1 MNAKPKFVKFHDFAR
16 RSIAYSVFIDG
27 EKAGETYRT
36 GRNAWTIEDWATGQT
51 YTARTRTEAVRVL
64 IQARTDAAF
73 AAKVKAEVDRE
84 WQKIERLA
92 DGKFT
97 TALYHMLGA
106 EENADLTAAEEGF
119 ERHSDRW
126 YSYVLSGFSL
136 LEEEYGQ
143 YGDLAYTRNIEA
155 DILDGL
161 IEAL

>member
-1 MNAKPKFVKFHDFAR
+1 MTEQTAKFVKYHDFAR

-27 EKAGETYRT
+27 DKAAETYRT
-36 GRNAWTIEDWATGQT
+36 GRTWTIEDWKSGET
-51 YTARTRTEAVRVL
+51 YTAGTRREAVRVL
-64 IQARTDAAF
+64 IQARADAAF

-92 DGKFT
+92 DGRFT
-97 TALYHMLGA
+97 TALYCMLGA
-106 EENADLTAAEEGF
+106 EENADDTAAQEGF

-126 YSYVLSGFSL
+126 YSVVLSGFSL

-143 YGDLAYTRNIEA
+143 YGDLAYRRNIEA